1 MQLVLSQQT
10 LEKALAL
17 TLMNKIINV
26 KSNSIH
32 NETKKPLY
40 VSLKE
45 EIIGRIWCYSLEN
58 IVFQT
63 DALFLLERD
72 RGTKKGRTTTTN
84 QQTFTKGKE
93 NLEYF

>member
-45 EIIGRIWCYSLEN
+45 EIIGRI
-58 IVFQT
+58 
-63 DALFLLERD
+63 
-72 RGTKKGRTTTTN
+72 
-84 QQTFTKGKE
+84 
-93 NLEYF
+93 